1 MNLTLIEPIPNVLH
15 AFLIAPLVVLALLVI
30 LVFLVLLVLHV
41 ILVLLG
47 PCDPCA
53 PCVPAGF
60 SNTATAVCFC
70 EYHEFLIQQF
80 IHPIQIEDIHLYFVR
95 MQHDFQ
101 KHLRVH
107 LREIARFC

>member
-15 AFLIAPLVVLALLVI
+15 AFLIAPLVV
-30 LVFLVLLVLHV
+30 LVLHV

-60 SNTATAVCFC
+60 SNTATAMCFC